1 MVQQVGKTAN
11 WMGPLDKKHSF
22 TYTPDAGK
30 ATAILGNDDTAYG
43 QVWHLPTA
51 PNPLTGQGWVE
62 AIAQHF
68 NTPPK
73 VRANGRFI
81 IKFLGL
87 FVPIMR
93 EMPEMTYQYDRD
105 YVCNSSK
112 FEKKYSFTP
121 TSYSEG
127 IKQMLEIDYKS

>member
-1 MVQQVGKTAN
+1 
-11 WMGPLDKKHSF
+11 LDKKHSF

-62 AIAQHF
+62 TIAQHF

-93 EMPEMTYQYDRD
+93 EMPEMMYQYDRH
-105 YVCNSSK
+105 YVFNSSK

-127 IKQMLEIDYKS
+127 IKQILEIDYKS